1 MRQIRKLGS
10 LVLAAALLLG
20 GCGLLPAEEELPAA
34 PVRTGDGTAAYA
46 FTAVQRGDVVQSVT
60 VSCQYLPARTEDLSF
75 SRGDAEIGG
84 VYVRQGQT
92 VQEGDL
98 LAELAH
104 EDLTAQQESLQRQQ
118 ALTQMQRDHAAQA
131 KALALAVQDA
141 RLAEAEA
148 GLRRLEEE
156 STRPTS
162 PTAPSP
168 TEDTEVTAPTEDLTA
183 QKEELQALRRDAAQ
197 TRAALERQ
205 YDDQL
210 ESYDDTLYIL
220 NLRLEEVTQAIEEG
234 RLYAGM
240 DGTVSY
246 VDRRSVTAAG
256 MRYLTL
262 TDPDTLSFVVTG
274 SASAYFPVGTA
285 ATVTVRGKAMAVTSV
300 LPEDVGLTESDGQT
314 AYLKPLE
321 PDLSLEKGDGGQIT
335 LILAER
341 RNVLYV
347 DSAAVREEDGRFWV
361 DIEGQD
367 GLKEA
372 REVTV
377 GLRTAQRTELT
388 GGLKQGD
395 RVILEK

>member
-1 MRQIRKLGS
+1 
-10 LVLAAALLLG
+10 
-20 GCGLLPAEEELPAA
+20 
-34 PVRTGDGTAAYA
+34 
-46 FTAVQRGDVVQSVT
+46 
-60 VSCQYLPARTEDLSF
+60 
-75 SRGDAEIGG
+75 
-84 VYVRQGQT
+84 
-92 VQEGDL
+92 
-98 LAELAH
+98 
-104 EDLTAQQESLQRQQ
+104 
-118 ALTQMQRDHAAQA
+118 
-131 KALALAVQDA
+131 
-141 RLAEAEA
+141 
-148 GLRRLEEE
+148 
-156 STRPTS
+156 
-162 PTAPSP
+162 
-168 TEDTEVTAPTEDLTA
+168 
-183 QKEELQALRRDAAQ
+183 
-197 TRAALERQ
+197 
-205 YDDQL
+205 
-210 ESYDDTLYIL
+210 
-220 NLRLEEVTQAIEEG
+220 
-234 RLYAGM
+234 M

-274 SASAYFPVGTA
+274 SAGAYFPVGTA

-361 DIEGQD
+361 DIEGSD